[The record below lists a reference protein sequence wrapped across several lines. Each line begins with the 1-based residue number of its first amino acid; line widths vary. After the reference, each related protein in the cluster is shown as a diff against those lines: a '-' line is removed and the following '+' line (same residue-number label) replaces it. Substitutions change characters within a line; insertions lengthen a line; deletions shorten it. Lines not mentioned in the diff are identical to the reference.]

1 MLVYSAAP
9 QYMQSSSKES
19 RNCPGP
25 PGPIELAA
33 LRIKGS
39 VSQLVTQDLSEAFP
53 ENYIYA
59 RGGYD
64 RVFIVAKGYGDQ
76 HGGFF
81 KTGYL
86 ITLDPDGRFRAG
98 NVRQD
103 VGDYASSWK
112 FKEAKLTAASD
123 MEVIK
128 YGPLLVASLFN
139 QIEEELKKEED
150 PDKIRKWTQVLQ
162 KRSSETFAVLMEAR
176 HVLKEIGMD
185 YSELISAE
193 NQDYGSAMAA
203 ALNEIIKKRG
213 LGQDN

>member
-1 MLVYSAAP
+1 MAA
-9 QYMQSSSKES
+9 S
-19 RNCPGP
+19 
-25 PGPIELAA
+25 
-33 LRIKGS
+33 RIKGA

-53 ENYIYA
+53 ENYVYT

-76 HGGFF
+76 YGGFF
-81 KTGYL
+81 ETGYL
-86 ITLDPDGRFRAG
+86 ITLDPDGQFRAG
-98 NVRQD
+98 DVRQD
-103 VGDYASSWK
+103 VGDCVSSWK
-112 FKEAKLTAASD
+112 FREAKLTAASD

-139 QIEEELKKEED
+139 QIEEELKEEED

-162 KRSSETFAVLMEAR
+162 KRSSETFAVLVEAQ
-176 HVLKEIGMD
+176 HALKEIGMD

-193 NQDYGSAMAA
+193 NQDYRSATIA
-203 ALNEIIKKRG
+203 ALNEIIKKEG